1 MLSPGIRNH
10 RHRHRLLGAA
20 LLFFHAALVLP
31 GEQAVQTPAILIHF
45 ALILLWQPFFDN
57 SRRFNRGLTIATL
70 VIGVAIIAW
79 DTWVIPAL
87 WSLVLLG
94 LVGGESAAARRDSI
108 AQWNAITYLFIG
120 LLTGIAPGLFDVA
133 GADDPALDWML
144 LGAGV
149 LPVALLAIPATAAPT
164 TPIRFDH
171 LRSPGIT
178 LLTLLL
184 VASTVLWSFQSGTAY
199 AIALVQALPSAG
211 AVLLVL
217 NWVWERASRH
227 STIELLWNRYLLN
240 LGTPFE
246 QYLMRL
252 TGPSAQ
258 HLTPPQYLDYVV
270 AALHELDWV
279 AGVEA
284 QAPDGER
291 RLGDCAGYS
300 TRLSGDQLALVV
312 YTRRDPG
319 PALRLHTHLLLRL
332 AHQLWDARRRE
343 AQLQA
348 QERMRAVYETGAR
361 LTHDVKNLLQSLEW
375 LTAAVSSP
383 PAERK
388 GEVLELVQRQLPP
401 INQRL
406 HATLEKLRDPGE
418 DAEVEPIPLRE
429 WWGDLQARY
438 ADSGVQFAEVENDTS
453 EDGIIPREVFDTAI
467 ENLLENARYKQSV
480 DRDITVGA
488 RLSGDAEQVR
498 IDVIDGGDAVPAE
511 HVDRLFTTP
520 LDSDKG
526 LGVGLYQAAHL
537 AAVHGYELTLIDNV
551 PGRVRFS
558 LRGPLY
564 GAS

>member
-1 MLSPGIRNH
+1 MSAGIRNH
-10 RHRHRLLGAA
+10 RHRHRLLGVA
-20 LLFFHAALVLP
+20 LVLLHTALVLP
-31 GEQAVQTPAILIHF
+31 EETAVQTPAILLHF
-45 ALILLWQPFFDN
+45 AAILLWQPFFDD
-57 SRRFNRGLTIATL
+57 SRRFNRGLTILTL
-70 VIGVAIIAW
+70 MIGVAVIAW
-79 DTWVIPAL
+79 DTWIIPAIWTL
-87 WSLVLLG
+87 ILLG
-94 LVGGESAAARRDSI
+94 VVGGESTAARRDSV
-108 AQWNAITYLFIG
+108 AQWIAISYLFVG
-120 LLTGIAPGLFDVA
+120 LLTGIAPGLFNVP

-149 LPVALLAIPATAAPT
+149 LPVMLLAIPASATRT
-164 TPIRFDH
+164 TPVQFDH

-184 VASTVLWSFQSGTAY
+184 VASTALWSFQSGTDY
-199 AIALVQALPSAG
+199 PVALVQALPSAG
-211 AVLLVL
+211 AALLAL
-217 NWVWERASRH
+217 NWFWERASRH
-227 STIELLWNRYLLN
+227 STVELLWNRYLLN

-258 HLTPPQYLDYVV
+258 HLTPPEYLDYVV
-270 AALHELDWV
+270 VALNELDWV

-291 RLGDCAGYS
+291 RLGDCDGYA

-319 PALRLHTHLLLRL
+319 PALRMHAHLLLRL

-348 QERMRAVYETGAR
+348 QERMRAVYETGSR

-375 LTAAVSSP
+375 LTAAVSNASD
-383 PAERK
+383 ERK
-388 GEVLELVQRQLPP
+388 DEVLELVQRQLPP

-406 HATLEKLRDPGE
+406 RASLDKLRDPGE
-418 DAEVEPIPLRE
+418 GVEVEPIPLRQ
-429 WWGDLQARY
+429 WWADLQDRY
-438 ADSGVQFAEVENDTS
+438 ADSEVQFTEVENETP
-453 EDGIIPREVFDTAI
+453 EDGVIPREVFDNAV

-480 DRDITVGA
+480 DHDITVGA
-488 RLSGDAEQVR
+488 RLSGGAEQVR
-498 IDVIDGGDAVPAE
+498 IDVIDGGEAIPADQ
-511 HVDRLFTTP
+511 VDKLFTTP
-520 LDSDKG
+520 LDSNKG

-537 AAVHGYELTLIDNV
+537 AAVHGYELSLIDNV
-551 PGRVRFS
+551 PGRVRFT

-564 GAS
+564 AAS